1 MRRQNITG
9 LRMAYLRSQ
18 KKWTQDRLATK
29 LQCAGVDISRLSV
42 ARIEYGILK
51 VNDTIL
57 AGLQKVFRIPI
68 VLLFPQEIQDL
79 DADFTKHI
87 ANQSPA
93 PAKKPR
99 RKNSRR
105 KCQKLTKK
113 RPPI

>member
-51 VNDTIL
+51 VNDTVL

-79 DADFTKHI
+79 DADFTKRI
-87 ANQSPA
+87 ADQLPNPVSTE
-93 PAKKPR
+93 KP
-99 RKNSRR
+99 R
-105 KCQKLTKK
+105 KCQKLTNRQKK
-113 RPPI
+113 V